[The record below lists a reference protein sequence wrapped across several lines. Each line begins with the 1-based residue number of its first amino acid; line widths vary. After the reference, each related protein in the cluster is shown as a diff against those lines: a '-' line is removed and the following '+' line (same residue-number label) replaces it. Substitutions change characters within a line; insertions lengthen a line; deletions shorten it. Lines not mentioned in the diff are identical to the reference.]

1 MDKLNL
7 VNLLDRRQYEH
18 AVICSFTLDPTFLEE
33 YCLERKALANTPNIT
48 VIVDKK
54 VYEQILSDP
63 RFGRFKKANIRYLV
77 LPVVASGVFHTKLG
91 LFLSPRGGSL
101 YIGSCNF
108 TRQGLTENAEL
119 AVSVEYRVE
128 DGEKPS
134 PLFRQAYEY
143 LWDVASM
150 TGEANF
156 ISNLEEINRSVEWL
170 GRETVDKAE
179 LPQLLSNFSE
189 SLWEQIVGN
198 SGDKIRRVAVLSR
211 YFDALPTLLDRVY
224 ADLRP
229 DKIDIF
235 TQNGVTN
242 LTPAWFDHRLVR
254 EGIAHV
260 YFCDYSSEDYPQK
273 LHGKA
278 LAIERHDSIDLYYGS
293 ANFSTPALLK
303 PVGSGNAEVL
313 VALLGLKP
321 NKPKVE
327 SLFDPDKTAIECN
340 DPSILVRAESD
351 LEELEKVGGRYDFE
365 MINAEI
371 QTTGSGKTLEVQ
383 TRSAPIDLELSC
395 LLTFSDETKRTL
407 TLTPSASQAY
417 TSNLTEWFSRKM
429 DDQTAIVRLQAR
441 FEDITLVSNPVLLL
455 NLRDFQTN
463 QPVRRTRLMRDA
475 ASSSTQFIKVLNE
488 LIRSGDDA
496 ALLNFFN
503 LCDIPLITTGRPR
516 HMSERGAVSAA
527 DDAMRTLGS
536 KNLLIHMVLHE
547 AALSF
552 LNRHMKKLSRHTK
565 DRSVGG
571 IENFI
576 QIFLSMGSI
585 IYSQSSRIVVA
596 LESTNSV
603 TVQDWTTTRNQIDCY
618 FEKFRELVR
627 CLWGDYLSRMI
638 KESDRETVS
647 ERVAPELDHIL
658 DLARQMVDLRRRV
671 EEKRLNG
678 LFHADSNGRGGV
690 PNYFHCVF
698 GEGRWGRYAKDI
710 ETETTHVTR
719 TVRPSVSA

>member
-7 VNLLDRRQYEH
+7 ISLLDRRQYDH
-18 AVICSFTLDPTFLEE
+18 AVICTFTLDPTFLED

-48 VIVDKK
+48 VIVDRN

-77 LPVVASGVFHTKLG
+77 LPVAATGVFHTKLG

-108 TRQGLTENAEL
+108 TRQGMTENAEL
-119 AVSVEYRVE
+119 AVSVEYRSE
-128 DGEKPS
+128 DDEEPS

-143 LWDVASM
+143 LWDIASM

-156 ISNLEEINRSVEWL
+156 ISNLEEINRSVAWI
-170 GRETVDKAE
+170 GRDTIDNAE
-179 LPQLLSNFSE
+179 RPQLLSNLSVP
-189 SLWEQIVGN
+189 LWEQIVKN
-198 SGDKIRRVAVLSR
+198 SGDDIRRIAVLSR
-211 YFDALPTLLDRVY
+211 YFDSVPNLLDRVY
-224 ADLRP
+224 TDLQP
-229 DKIDIF
+229 DTIDIF

-242 LTPAWFDHRLVR
+242 LTPTWFDHRLVR

-260 YFCDYSSEDYPQK
+260 YFCNYSSDDYPQK

-278 LAIERHDSIDLYYGS
+278 LAIERDDSIDLYYGS
-293 ANFSTPALLK
+293 ANFSTPALLR
-303 PVGSGNAEVL
+303 PVRSGNAEVL
-313 VALLGLKP
+313 VALLGLKR
-321 NKPKVE
+321 NEARVDG
-327 SLFDPDKTAIECN
+327 LFDPDETAIECK
-340 DPSILVRAESD
+340 DPSILVRAKSD
-351 LEELEKVGGRYDFE
+351 FEELEQVWGRYDFE
-365 MINAEI
+365 VINAEI
-371 QTTGSGKTLEVQ
+371 QTSGSEKTLEVQ
-383 TRSAPIDLELSC
+383 TRSAPVDLELSC

-407 TLTPSASQAY
+407 SLTTSAPESY
-417 TSNLTEWFSRKM
+417 TSNLTEWMSRKV
-429 DDQTAIVRLQAR
+429 DDQTAIVQLQAR
-441 FEDITLVSNPVLLL
+441 LEDLILVSNPVLLL

-475 ASSSTQFIKVLNE
+475 ASSSTQFVKVLNE
-488 LIRSGDDA
+488 LIKSGDDG

-503 LCDIPLITTGRPR
+503 LCDIPLIMTSRPR
-516 HMSERGAVSAA
+516 LLSVRGAVSAA

-536 KNLLIHMVLHE
+536 KNLQIHMVLHE

-552 LNRHMKKLSRHTK
+552 LSRHMKKLSRHTK
-565 DRSVGG
+565 DRSIGG

-576 QIFLSMGSI
+576 QIFLSMGSV

-627 CLWGDYLSRMI
+627 CLWGEYLSRLI
-638 KESDRETVS
+638 RETDRETVS
-647 ERVAPELDHIL
+647 ERVAPELDQII
-658 DLARQMVDLRRRV
+658 DIAKQMLDLRRRV

-678 LFHADSNGRGGV
+678 LIHADSTGRRTV
-690 PNYFHCVF
+690 PNYFFCVF
-698 GEGRWGRYAKDI
+698 GDGRWGRYKNEI
-710 ETETTHVTR
+710 EAETMHVTGNI
-719 TVRPSVSA
+719 RPSASL